1 MMLPFT
7 FYRAFGLEPY
17 AVQHFM
23 RVFLGE
29 QRSDVPSS
37 QLLGELCPQVG
48 RVLVAHP
55 GRAVRLDKAVRIA
68 EKDGVVRVGGER
80 REERLARPWGGS
92 GEDSAGGFLLL
103 GRGRGRRG

>member
-80 REERLARPWGGS
+80 REERLPPALARVVQG
-92 GEDSAGGFLLL
+92 SAGPLFFY
-103 GRGRGRRG
+103 